1 MLIGVIALAVVLSIA
16 VTLTVGWRPFIGPKA
31 RPLISRTFERTPQR
45 LERGRYIATA
55 LSGCIYCH
63 SSHDWAAAGTPIIPG
78 SEGAGEVL
86 PYNDLPGRIVAPNL
100 TPDPETGASNW
111 TDDQLARAI
120 REGIGHDGR
129 ALFPIMPYL
138 HYREMSD
145 EDLASVVVY
154 LRSLPAVRHDLPKTE
169 IIFPVK
175 YLIRGVPEPLTS
187 PVGEDAGMSDPVK
200 HGAHLVSM
208 AGCGDCHTP
217 QVKGENLP
225 GMEFAGGATFAGPW
239 GNVATA
245 NLTPDPSGIPDYNE
259 ALFLQVMHSGYVQ
272 ARPLNPVMPV
282 MAYTNLTDGDLKAM
296 FAYLRTLKPV
306 KHRVD
311 NSEAPTECKVC
322 RQKHGAGRDNWKREL
337 VGGS

>member
-1 MLIGVIALAVVLSIA
+1 MRRLGKWLLIGVIALAAALA
-16 VTLTVGWRPFIGPKA
+16 VAITLTIGWRPFIGPKA
-31 RPLISRTFERTPQR
+31 RLLSSRTFERTPQR

-55 LSGCIYCH
+55 LSGCVYCH
-63 SSHDWAAAGTPIIPG
+63 SPHDWAAAGTPIIPG

-86 PYNDLPGRIVAPNL
+86 PYDDLPGRIVAPNL
-100 TPDPETGASNW
+100 TPDPETGAGNW
-111 TDDQLARAI
+111 TDDQLARSI

-129 ALFPIMPYL
+129 ALFPIMPYT

-154 LRSLPAVRHDLPKTE
+154 LRSFPTVRRELPKTE

-175 YLIRGVPEPLTS
+175 YLIRSVPEPVTS
-187 PVGEDAGMSDPVK
+187 AVGEDAGASDLVR
-200 HGAHLVSM
+200 HGAHLVTL

-217 QVKGENLP
+217 QVKGENVP

-239 GNVATA
+239 GNIASA
-245 NLTPDPSGIPDYNE
+245 NLTPDASGIPYYNE

-272 ARPLNPVMPV
+272 ARPLNPIMPV
-282 MAYTNLTDGDLKAM
+282 MVYANLTDGDLKAM

-311 NSEAPTECKVC
+311 NSEPATECKLC
-322 RQKHGAGRDNWKREL
+322 RQKHG
-337 VGGS
+337 GGKEN